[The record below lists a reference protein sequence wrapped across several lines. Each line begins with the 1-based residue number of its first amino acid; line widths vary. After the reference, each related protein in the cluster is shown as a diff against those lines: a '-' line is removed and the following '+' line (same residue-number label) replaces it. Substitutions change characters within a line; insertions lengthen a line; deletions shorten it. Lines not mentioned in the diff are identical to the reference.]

1 MKKNLNEQ
9 VAESMNVAKTTKGY
23 KSRNAQSASSTEP
36 TRTSAKARI
45 IAYIRSKEDISVS
58 KFFRLLD
65 EFRNSDKKGYN
76 EFCTAYNLDF
86 EKCYNF
92 EWFAANC
99 PKLNGEF
106 AKWVR
111 VDNEKVFASANTEHN
126 RTTAKGVTY
135 TLKPF
140 VTLRANYEQFFALL
154 SFVLS
159 DEKRIKREQAAAER
173 EQKKAAEQARKA
185 AAAKEKALKAAK
197 EIKQEIET
205 LCKEFGFDF
214 DTAAKVYTKTKNIP
228 LTDELTKALKAA

>member
-1 MKKNLNEQ
+1 MKKNVNVET
-9 VAESMNVAKTTKGY
+9 AENVNVAKTNKGY
-23 KSRNAQSASSTEP
+23 KVRNAQSASNSEP

-45 IAYIRSKEDISVS
+45 IAYIRSKEDISIS

-65 EFRNSDKKGYN
+65 EFKKSDSKGYK

-99 PKLNGEF
+99 PKINGEF
-106 AKWVR
+106 AKWVK
-111 VDNEKVFASANTEHN
+111 VDNEKVFASANADNN
-126 RTTAKGVTY
+126 RVNAKGVIY

-154 SFVLS
+154 AFVLS
-159 DEKRIKREQAAAER
+159 DEKRIKREKAAAER

-197 EIKQEIET
+197 EIKADIESI
-205 LCKEFGFDF
+205 CKEFCLDF
-214 DTAAKVYTKTKNIP
+214 ETSAKVYTKSKNIP
-228 LTDELTKALKAA
+228 LTTDLLQALKSA